1 MTTAF
6 KMKIDL
12 TGLDASEIEKWV
24 LNMGLDIYRAHQI
37 RQWLFKHFAASFE
50 EMTNLP
56 GSLREI
62 LQEKASLNHLT
73 FIEKQTSEDGTEKF
87 LFVLDDGNYIES
99 VLIPEKDHATLCI
112 SSQAGCAMNCRFC
125 RTGQQGFKRNLNP
138 SEIVE
143 QVIQIKRNMELPSK
157 LTNIV
162 FMGMGEPLSNY
173 NAVMKALHIIISE
186 KGMNFSHR
194 KVTVSTCGLVPEI
207 ERMGRDVTVNLAVSL
222 NASEDSVRDFLMPI
236 NRKYPL
242 KDLIGACR
250 KFPLPNRRM
259 ITFEYILIKGINDRD
274 RDAEHLCSLLRGIR
288 AKINLIP
295 LNACDGSD
303 FQPSDPER
311 IFRFQEILVNRHY
324 TAIIRKS
331 KGKDIMAACGQ
342 LTGSNQNNN

>member
-1 MTTAF
+1 
-6 KMKIDL
+6 
-12 TGLDASEIEKWV
+12 
-24 LNMGLDIYRAHQI
+24 
-37 RQWLFKHFAASFE
+37 
-50 EMTNLP
+50 MTNLP
-56 GSLREI
+56 GSLRKFF
-62 LQEKASLNHLT
+62 QEKASLNHLVLT
-73 FIEKQTSEDGTEKF
+73 KKQTSKDGTEKF
-87 LFVLDDGNYIES
+87 LFELEDGNRIES

-143 QVIQIKRNMELPSK
+143 QVINVKRDMELPDK

-173 NAVMKALHIIISE
+173 NAVMKALHNIISE
-186 KGMNFSHR
+186 EGMNLSHR

-207 ERMGRDVTVNLAVSL
+207 ERMGKDMTVNLAVSL

-236 NRKYPL
+236 NLKYPL
-242 KDLIGACR
+242 KDLIDACR

-274 RDAEHLCSLLRGIR
+274 RDAERLCSLLKGIR

-295 LNACDGSD
+295 LNAHEGAD
-303 FQPSDPER
+303 FHPSETER
-311 IFRFQEILVNRHY
+311 IFQFQEILINRHY

-342 LTGSNQNNN
+342 LTGSHYNNS